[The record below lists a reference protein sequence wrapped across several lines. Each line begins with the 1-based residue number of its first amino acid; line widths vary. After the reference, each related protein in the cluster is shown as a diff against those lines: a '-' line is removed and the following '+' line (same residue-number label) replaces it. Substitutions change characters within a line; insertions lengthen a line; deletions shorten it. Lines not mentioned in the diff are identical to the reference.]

1 MFLLKIVCKN
11 KSTIKNTKSQPKKTI
26 CEIVNFGLKK
36 LTKPK
41 KKKNLETQHNGTTFL

>member
-1 MFLLKIVCKN
+1 MCKD

-41 KKKNLETQHNGTTFL
+41 KKKKSRNTT